1 MKFSSHVS
9 LHSILNPLFFSE
21 TFIVSFSNF
30 SNWLISL
37 QKPCSRYCLLFK
49 ASRHGIARLEICE
62 NKDDKNPK
70 IFTLENCVKIT
81 QEPPPSNLI
90 QIVKR
95 NGQLTLNTNS
105 DEELKD
111 WVTALQMV
119 AFCDIS
125 GLHAAHGAIEEDNDL
140 YCSSF
145 VSITP
150 GWRRNKQGF
159 GI

>member
-1 MKFSSHVS
+1 MNLINIF
-9 LHSILNPLFFSE
+9 IFYRF
-21 TFIVSFSNF
+21 TFHLS
-30 SNWLISL
+30 
-37 QKPCSRYCLLFK
+37 QKSCSRYCLLFK

-81 QEPPPSNLI
+81 QEPPPANLI

-111 WVTALQMV
+111 WVTALQTV
-119 AFCDIS
+119 AFCDNS

-145 VSITP
+145 VSKSKSRETLRP
-150 GWRRNKQGF
+150 HKKGE
-159 GI
+159 